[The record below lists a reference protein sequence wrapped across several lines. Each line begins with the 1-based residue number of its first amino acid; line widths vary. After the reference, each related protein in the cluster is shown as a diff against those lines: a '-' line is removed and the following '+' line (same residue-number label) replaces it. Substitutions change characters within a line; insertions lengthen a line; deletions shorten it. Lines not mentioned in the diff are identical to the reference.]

1 MSKPKLYLV
10 FRPVEGMWRSAD
22 DILLAD
28 FLAGRGLVIDDR
40 TEFARIKDYEAHEY
54 IFYRA
59 YGALKITIT
68 IWHLD

>member
-1 MSKPKLYLV
+1 MGKPKLYLV
-10 FRPVEGMWRSAD
+10 FRHVEGMWLSAD

-40 TEFARIKDYEAHEY
+40 TEFARIKDYESHEY